1 MELALKGNWYSFLGL
16 TYELASEHYMRCGLT
31 MLAVPTLVRSI
42 EFYAR
47 WGAYGKVEY
56 LKEKYASILNSQIIV
71 EKESV
76 AVQTDDVIVG
86 LTTTVL
92 DKGLGVWDNNSTEE
106 TSSDPSLK
114 ELYNNEERQQRVP
127 DNVGINAEVNS
138 VMTDEVELIKEEALF
153 SLDMVDLASIIKST
167 QGKSW
172 QVSKLYLLLT
182 QVYFSYL

>member
-1 MELALKGNWYSFLGL
+1 MELSLRLYNEVMELALKGNWYSFLGL

-42 EFYAR
+42 EFYGR

-56 LKEKYASILNSQIIV
+56 LKEKYAAILNSQIVV
-71 EKESV
+71 ESESV

-92 DKGLGVWDNNSTEE
+92 DKGLGVWDNNS
-106 TSSDPSLK
+106 SDDVTPDSSLK
-114 ELYNNEERQQRVP
+114 ELFNSEERQQP
-127 DNVGINAEVNS
+127 NTESNTEVNNMS
-138 VMTDEVELIKEEALF
+138 DEVELIKEEALF

-167 QGKSW
+167 QGKFLFF
-172 QVSKLYLLLT
+172 KL
-182 QVYFSYL
+182 